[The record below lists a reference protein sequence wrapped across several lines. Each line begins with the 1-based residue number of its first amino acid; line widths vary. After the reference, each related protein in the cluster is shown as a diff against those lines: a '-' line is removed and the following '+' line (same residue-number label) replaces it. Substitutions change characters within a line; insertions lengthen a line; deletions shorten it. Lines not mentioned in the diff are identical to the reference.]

1 MFDQGSNQKL
11 FAADLTVLFDEGVRQ
26 ALWEVPPSANFYAS
40 SPSNGALIDDPS
52 RGIYVHRWGY
62 VFDPRWGDVRH
73 YDFAGDCTDWT
84 TFPQGRLVSEYGIQ
98 SYPSLETLRPVTE
111 PEDWDPNSTIML
123 HRQRKALGNQH
134 ISERIGRYFAMP
146 AASNTTERF
155 EQFIYLSQLTQAA
168 CVATA
173 FC

>member
-84 TFPQGRLVSEYGIQ
+84 TFPQGRLVSEYVARVLRVD
-98 SYPSLETLRPVTE
+98 PWLPTDSLGVFEPRCLRHPQKIIAHV
-111 PEDWDPNSTIML
+111 P
-123 HRQRKALGNQH
+123 
-134 ISERIGRYFAMP
+134 F
-146 AASNTTERF
+146 
-155 EQFIYLSQLTQAA
+155 
-168 CVATA
+168 
-173 FC
+173 